1 MTGLSFRTL
10 ALGLALVMAP
20 TACATG
26 RATENPFRT
35 GRTGDEEVRLT
46 VRNNDYR
53 DATIYAYWNGA
64 RDRVGMVVGKTEET
78 FTLRWRG
85 EEIQLEVD
93 FIAGGRYRTEVVSV
107 YRGDHLEFH
116 IPVGGGAPRRTG
128 REAEVPNR

>member
-1 MTGLSFRTL
+1 MTGSSLRAIALAIAVLS
-10 ALGLALVMAP
+10 AC
-20 TACATG
+20 TACVTG
-26 RATENPFRT
+26 NATENPFRA

-93 FIAGGRYRTEVVSV
+93 FVAGGRYRTEVVPV

-116 IPVGGGAPRRTG
+116 IPVGGGAPRQIG